1 MDQEIKIMN
10 ISMVEY
16 SKKLDELKKGILSE
30 EEWMSY
36 CKDLMS
42 QVLEDAKDVM
52 IRLKER
58 GD

>member
-1 MDQEIKIMN
+1 MN